1 MTRDQIITFLRECRE
16 RMQAIHDGL
25 GEERSTLNETEQ
37 AEWDTIRGWVDDAT
51 AALERLDRI
60 EAIATGDAPGRAI
73 DGAGIPAPHVQR
85 DTGDPFERFD
95 PLATNAELRG
105 QAQTAIERLTDTP
118 DDVRETLA
126 QAVTRL
132 PARGVADRLLLTAS
146 ETYRSAFWKMA
157 QGKRLTER
165 EEAVF
170 ERAQSLTNNAGG
182 FAVPFT
188 LDPTVLLTNDGTANP
203 VRQLANVVQ
212 ITTDQWNG
220 VSSAGVTASWD
231 GEVGEVSDDA
241 MTLAQPSIDVEKAQA
256 FVPFSIE
263 VGEDWAQ
270 LEAEVRQ
277 AFMDAKD
284 RLEATAFINGA
295 GSGSNQPT
303 GIITELDGGAS
314 EVSPAT
320 AETFAVADVYAT
332 LSALPP
338 RYRRTRDQASWLAHL
353 GTMNQVRQFDSA
365 GGSSFWANLTADQP
379 ERLLGYRIFE
389 ASDMDNSDDINAA
402 ATADNHLL
410 VIGDWKRYVVVD
422 RVGLSVEFIPHLFAT
437 GNNRPSGQRGLY
449 AYWRVGAGSVDDNAF
464 RVLNVATTA

>member
-1 MTRDQIITFLRECRE
+1 MTRDQVLAFLQACRE
-16 RMQAIHDGL
+16 RMQALVDGL
-25 GEERSTLNETEQ
+25 EERSEFNDTEQ
-37 AEWDTIRGWVDDAT
+37 GEWDTLDGWVSDAERQ
-51 AALERLDRI
+51 LERLDRI
-60 EAIATGDAPGRAI
+60 EGIARGDRPGTVI
-73 DGAGIPAPHVQR
+73 DGAGVHAPQVQR
-85 DTGDPFERFD
+85 DSGDPFERFD
-95 PLATNAELRG
+95 PLASSSELRA

-157 QGKRLTER
+157 QGKRLTEH

-182 FAVPFT
+182 YAVPFT
-188 LDPTVLLTNDGTANP
+188 LDPTVLLTNNGTANP
-203 VRQLANVVQ
+203 VRELANVVQ

-231 GEVGEVSDDA
+231 GEAGEVSDDG

-263 VGEDWAQ
+263 IGEDWAQ
-270 LEAEVRQ
+270 IETEVRT
-277 AFMDAKD
+277 ALMDAKD

-303 GIITELDGGAS
+303 GIIVELDGGSS
-314 EVSPAT
+314 EVTPGT
-320 AETFAVADVYAT
+320 AETFAVGDVYKV

-338 RYRRTRDQASWLAHL
+338 RYRRTRDQASWIAHL
-353 GTMNQVRQFDSA
+353 GTMNKIRQFDSN

-389 ASDMDNSDDINAA
+389 SSDMDNSDSINPA
-402 ATADNHLL
+402 ATADNHILL
-410 VIGDWKRYVVVD
+410 LGDWKRYVVVD